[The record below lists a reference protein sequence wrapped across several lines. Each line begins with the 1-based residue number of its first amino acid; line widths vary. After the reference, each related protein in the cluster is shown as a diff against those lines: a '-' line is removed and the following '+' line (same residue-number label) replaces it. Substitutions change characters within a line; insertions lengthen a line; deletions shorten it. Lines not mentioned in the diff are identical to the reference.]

1 MRTIWGL
8 LILLPIAAAVGAQNP
23 VIPPLPSQNA
33 GSVYI
38 CPMDPDVRSNNP
50 GKCARCGMALV
61 AGLPDPVE
69 YHMHLNV
76 MPSPIKI
83 GQPSDLSFE
92 IHEIGRASCR
102 ERVYISVAAVSL
114 KRQK

>member
-8 LILLPIAAAVGAQNP
+8 LILLPIAAAFGAQNP

-50 GKCARCGMALV
+50 GTCARCGMALL
-61 AGLPDPVE
+61 AGLPDPGE
-69 YHMHLNV
+69 YHLHLSV
-76 MPSPIKI
+76 SPKAMTM
-83 GQPSDLSFE
+83 GQADNLTFE
-92 IHEIGRASCR
+92 VHAACK
-102 ERVYISVAAVSL
+102 ERTVTNFHDVH
-114 KRQK
+114 